1 MVTADVKPSTLHLK
15 PEHYKLLATHKM
27 PIVSSKDEL
36 SSVISIVVHG
46 SCDLPPA
53 EKQKLNDM
61 FPNLQHH
68 TFLKGEYYEYHV
80 PSRTASQAT
89 PRRVNFERQI
99 SSSLSSISRTSSES
113 SSNDDFLSV
122 KSSE

>member
-1 MVTADVKPSTLHLK
+1 MVTADVKPTTLHLK
-15 PEHYKLLATHKM
+15 PEHYKLLANHKM

-36 SSVISIVVHG
+36 SSVVSIIVHG

-53 EKQKLNDM
+53 EKEKLSNM

-68 TFLKGEYYEYHV
+68 KFLEGEYYEYHE
-80 PSRTASQAT
+80 PSKTASQAT
-89 PRRVNFERQI
+89 PRRVNFERQ
-99 SSSLSSISRTSSES
+99 ISRTSSES

>member
-1 MVTADVKPSTLHLK
+1 MITADVKPATLHLK

-27 PIVSSKDEL
+27 PKVSSKDEL
-36 SSVISIVVHG
+36 SSVISIVVYG

-53 EKQKLNDM
+53 EKEKLNDM

-68 TFLKGEYYEYHV
+68 TFLEGEYYEYHE
-80 PSRTASQAT
+80 PSKTASQAT
-89 PRRVNFERQI
+89 PRRVNFERQM

-122 KSSE
+122 NSSE

>member
-80 PSRTASQAT
+80 PPRTASQAT

>member
-1 MVTADVKPSTLHLK
+1 MVTADVKPTTLHLK
-15 PEHYKLLATHKM
+15 PEHYKLLANHKM

-36 SSVISIVVHG
+36 SSVVSIIVHG

-53 EKQKLNDM
+53 EKEKLNNM

-68 TFLKGEYYEYHV
+68 TFLEGEYYEYHE
-80 PSRTASQAT
+80 PSKTASQAT
-89 PRRVNFERQI
+89 PRRVNFERQM

-122 KSSE
+122 NSSE

>member
-1 MVTADVKPSTLHLK
+1 MVVADVKPTTLHLK
-15 PEHYKLLATHKM
+15 PEHYKLLAIHKI
-27 PIVSSKDEL
+27 PVNSSKDEL
-36 SSVISIVVHG
+36 SSVVSIIVHG

-53 EKQKLNDM
+53 EKEKLNDM

-68 TFLKGEYYEYHV
+68 TFLEGEYYEYHE
-80 PSRTASQAT
+80 PSKTASQVT
-89 PRRVNFERQI
+89 PRRVNFERQM

-122 KSSE
+122 NSSE

>member
-1 MVTADVKPSTLHLK
+1 MVVADVKPTTLHLK
-15 PEHYKLLATHKM
+15 PEHYKLLAIHKM

-53 EKQKLNDM
+53 EKEKLNDM

-68 TFLKGEYYEYHV
+68 TFLEGEYYEYHE
-80 PSRTASQAT
+80 PSKTASQAT

-99 SSSLSSISRTSSES
+99 SSSLSSKSRTSSES